1 MKVGDLVRL
10 KRGSIG
16 IPRGT
21 IGLIV
26 KVTDVGN
33 GVVLRHVHFM
43 SKVKVN
49 KKHPR
54 PFLPRDLQIL

>member
-1 MKVGDLVRL
+1 MKVGDLVKIRRASL
-10 KRGSIG
+10 G
-16 IPRGT
+16 IPNGT

-26 KVTDVGN
+26 KVTDVGQ

-43 SKVKVN
+43 SKVKVDKN
-49 KKHPR
+49 HPR

>member
-16 IPRGT
+16 IPKGT

-26 KVTDVGN
+26 KVTDVSH
-33 GVVLRHVHFM
+33 GVALRHVHFM
-43 SKVKVN
+43 SRVKVGKN
-49 KKHPR
+49 HPR